1 MLQDSIE
8 KIEKLWNA
16 LSTDFAFCRPMTHS
30 SYLKTASKV
39 LNYNMCYGHLLA
51 ATILYSP
58 RLTTPWNQR
67 LHEYATSHS
76 PTISGL
82 KLTFQFGQ
90 GVWEFEA
97 CPCLHRQ
104 PIWPQLLA
112 RGHYK
117 PVSSRN
123 VRGPMRTSAIQW
135 RTGHRWPAL
144 RRLQIFRKAVK
155 GSGTAQSQARL
166 SSLFLTRKQP
176 HWTAPDCY
184 SCGHSPQ
191 WRLASCI
198 AHIRLRS
205 SS

>member
-112 RGHYK
+112 RGRYK

-123 VRGPMRTSAIQW
+123 VRGPRRTSAIQW

-155 GSGTAQSQARL
+155 GSGTAQSQARPL
-166 SSLFLTRKQP
+166 YVCWSHLV
-176 HWTAPDCY
+176 Y
-184 SCGHSPQ
+184 SGTSV
-191 WRLASCI
+191 RGLGI
-198 AHIRLRS
+198 
-205 SS
+205 